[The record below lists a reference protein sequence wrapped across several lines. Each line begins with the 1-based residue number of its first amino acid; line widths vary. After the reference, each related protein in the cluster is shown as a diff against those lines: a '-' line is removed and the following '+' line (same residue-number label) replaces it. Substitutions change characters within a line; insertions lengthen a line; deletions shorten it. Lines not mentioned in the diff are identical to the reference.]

1 MREAL
6 ANKVLFLG
14 IDAMDPELLKL
25 YLSEGKMPNMQKF
38 IDRGSY
44 AKDLKMLGAM
54 PTVTPPM
61 WTTMATGAYPMTHG
75 ITGFSRIVPGQL
87 DTKAYNIDSRNCHAE
102 QLWNVTAE
110 AGKKTLVWHWP
121 GSSWPPTSDSPN
133 LHVVDGTQPP
143 NVNNGC
149 AKTEPEFIL
158 VASTITDRVIFQP
171 KVATD
176 QNIPCVI
183 EDLHVVEN
191 ANDILTTTNVA
202 VRKNIISCREE
213 GEGGMSD
220 QPFDVVLSP
229 IKDAEKWEFEI
240 PEGAK
245 EFTML
250 MSGGLL
256 RRPCLILK
264 NEAGVYDTVAIYK
277 NKKNDKQ
284 IAVLPAGV
292 MVEEI
297 FDQSIKDDVTYEVY
311 RNMRIIE
318 LREDGEY
325 LKMWVSSALEKGND
339 EVWHPKELHKLIT
352 EKIGY
357 PPTTSYMGGADVRL
371 ISEAMGGQWECSMN
385 WNAKCLNYLLENGDY
400 EVVFSHW
407 HGIDQQGHM
416 IVQFCE
422 DKGRSILGVET
433 YKQLLEDT
441 YTQAD
446 RYIGQFLHFLD
457 EGWTILMASD
467 HAQVCP
473 PFEPPLIGDSTGFNV
488 RVMSELGFTVM
499 KHDENGNETKE
510 VDWEHTRAVNNIAN
524 HIWINLKGRDEHGIV
539 DPADKYELEE
549 EIMTALYGYKHP
561 ETGRRI
567 CALCIRNKDAA
578 VLGLSGEFAGDLIYF
593 NTEGYNYDHT
603 DSLST
608 TLGVANTSVGPMFC
622 AAGQGIKEGFETKRV
637 IRQVDLTPTM
647 AILCGVRMPN
657 DCEGAPIYQILTE
670 QY

>member
-1 MREAL
+1 MRKAL
-6 ANKVLFLG
+6 ADRVIFLG
-14 IDAMDPELLKL
+14 VDAMDPELCKL
-25 YLSEGKMPNMQKF
+25 YLGKGIMPNLQKL
-38 IDRGSY
+38 IDRGAY
-44 AKDLKMLGAM
+44 AKDLKMLGAH

-75 ITGFSRIVPGQL
+75 ITGFSRILPGQL

-110 AGKKTLVWHWP
+110 AGLKTLVWHWP

-143 NVNNGC
+143 NINNGC

-158 VASTITDRVIFQP
+158 VASPKTERVIFQE

-176 QNIPCVI
+176 KNIPCVI

-240 PEGAK
+240 PQDAK

-250 MSGGLL
+250 LSGGLL
-256 RRPCLILK
+256 RRVGLILK
-264 NEAGVYDTVAIYK
+264 DENGVYNKAVLYK
-277 NKKNDKQ
+277 NKKDSN
-284 IAVLPAGV
+284 VLAELPLGV

-311 RNMRIIE
+311 RNMKLIDMTPE
-318 LREDGEY
+318 GDY
-325 LKMWVSSALEKGND
+325 LKLWVSAALEKDND
-339 EVWHPKELHKLIT
+339 EVWHPKSLYKEIT

-357 PPTTSYMGGADVRL
+357 PPVTSYMGGADYSL
-371 ISEAMGGQWECSMN
+371 ISEAMGGQWECSMR
-385 WNAKCLNYLLENGDY
+385 WNAKCLNYLMNKDEY
-400 EVVFSHW
+400 KVIFSHW

-422 DKGRSILGVET
+422 DKGRSILGT
-433 YKQLLEDT
+433 DAYKQLLEDT

-446 RYIGQFLHFLD
+446 RYLGEFLHFLD
-457 EGWTILMASD
+457 EGWTIILASD
-467 HAQVCP
+467 HSQVCP
-473 PFEPPLIGDSTGFNV
+473 PYEPPLIGDSTGFNV

-499 KHDENGNETKE
+499 KKDADGKELKE

-561 ETGRRI
+561 ETGKRI

-578 VLGLSGEFAGDLIYF
+578 ILGLSGQYAGDLIYF

-608 TLGVANTSVGPMFC
+608 TLGVANTSVGPLFL
-622 AAGQGIKEGFETKRV
+622 AAGKGIKEGYETTRV

-647 AILCGVRMPN
+647 AVLCGVRMPK
-657 DCEGAPIYQILTE
+657 DCEGAVIYQILTE
-670 QY
+670 EY